1 MTQTYHAINSG
12 YKYKISKQNQ
22 HIHTTDLALCNLF
35 SPKNGLIVKSLS
47 IYLSLKITMLII
59 GTSRATAGLTWVD
72 YIFFRA
78 TLISRPPTV
87 V

>member
-35 SPKNGLIVKSLS
+35 SPKNGLIVKKSF
-47 IYLSLKITMLII
+47 YLFEPKNNDVNH
-59 GTSRATAGLTWVD
+59 WN
-72 YIFFRA
+72 
-78 TLISRPPTV
+78 
-87 V
+87 